1 MTHVKQHSRFD
12 VVVVGGGHAG
22 VEAACASARMGA
34 VTALVTLSA
43 DNLGVMSCNPAIGG
57 LGKGQLVREIDA
69 LDGIMG
75 RAADR
80 AGIQFRLLN
89 RSKGPAVRGPR
100 TQADRHLYATAVKE
114 LVAEQENLHLLADEV
129 LDLDIHDARI
139 GGVHLKNG
147 GHIHCGA
154 VVLTT
159 GTFLRGL
166 IHIGLDKIPA
176 GRMGE
181 QATNGL
187 ASTFSRLGVRLG
199 RLKTG
204 TPPRLKR
211 GSIDW
216 NALERQAAD
225 DVPVPFSSMTSS
237 ISTPQIECAITRTN
251 ANSHRIIRENL
262 HRSAM
267 YGGAI
272 EGVGPRYCPSIED
285 KIVRFGDRDGHQIFL
300 EPEGLDSDLVYPN
313 GVSTSMP
320 LDVQIDFIHSMA
332 GLHEAEIVQPGYA
345 IEYDHVDPRELSSA
359 LEMRACRGLLLA
371 GQVNGTTGYEE
382 AGAQGI
388 VAGVNAAMRA
398 AGSEPITLSR
408 ADAYIGVMIDDLTTR
423 GVTEPYRMFTS
434 RAEYR
439 LSIRA
444 DNADERLTPLGLK
457 FGIVRAERAKM
468 FAARTERLSSLK
480 QCLQQLTLSSA
491 AAIKHDLAVNA
502 DGKVRNAYELMG
514 HSSIQLEDLD
524 RIWPKLADF
533 DTQTRELVE
542 IEAGYAVYLQ
552 RQSIDIDRL
561 RKQEGLEIPAD
572 LDIGA
577 IVGLSNEMRSKLI
590 EARPGTIAQAGR
602 IEGMTPAALSL
613 LLAHVQRKHAS
624 LAA

>member
-1 MTHVKQHSRFD
+1 MTHVKQHSKFD

-43 DNLGVMSCNPAIGG
+43 DNLGIMSCNPAIGG

-75 RAADR
+75 RAADK

-100 TQADRHLYATAVKE
+100 TQADRKLYAQAVQE
-114 LVAEQENLHLLADEV
+114 LVAAQENLHLVADEV
-129 LDLDIHDARI
+129 LDLDIHDAKLI
-139 GGVHLKNG
+139 GVHLKTAG
-147 GHIHCGA
+147 YISCGA
-154 VVLTT
+154 AVLTT

-166 IHIGLDKIPA
+166 IHIGPDKIVA

-187 ASTFSRLGVRLG
+187 ASTFSRLGVPLG

-211 GSIDW
+211 ESIEW

-225 DVPVPFSSMTSS
+225 EVPVPFSSMTSS
-237 ISTPQIECAITRTN
+237 ISIPQIECAITRTN
-251 ANSHRIIRENL
+251 ERSHRIIRENL

-320 LDVQIDFIHSMA
+320 WDVQIDFIRSME
-332 GLHEAEIVQPGYA
+332 GLHKAEIVQPGYA

-359 LEMRACRGLLLA
+359 LEMRSCRGLLLA
-371 GQVNGTTGYEE
+371 GQINGTTGYEE

-388 VAGVNAAMRA
+388 LAGLNAAIRA
-398 AGSEPITLSR
+398 GGSEPVSLSR

-423 GVTEPYRMFTS
+423 GVTEPYRIFTS

-457 FGIVRAERAKM
+457 FGIVGAERAKM
-468 FAARTERLSSLK
+468 FAARTERLAGLK
-480 QCLQQLTLSSA
+480 QRLRELTLSSA
-491 AAIKHDLAVNA
+491 AAIKQGLAVNA
-502 DGKVRNAYELMG
+502 DGKVRSAYELMG
-514 HSSIQLEDLD
+514 NSSIRFEDLD
-524 RIWPKLADF
+524 RVWPELRKF
-533 DTQTRELVE
+533 DRITRELVE
-542 IEAGYAVYLQ
+542 IDASYAVYLQ
-552 RQSIDIDRL
+552 RQGADVERL
-561 RKQEGLEIPAD
+561 RKQEGLEIPVD
-572 LDIGA
+572 LDIDA

-590 EARPGTIAQAGR
+590 EARPQTIAQAGR

>member
-1 MTHVKQHSRFD
+1 
-12 VVVVGGGHAG
+12 
-22 VEAACASARMGA
+22 
-34 VTALVTLSA
+34 
-43 DNLGVMSCNPAIGG
+43 
-57 LGKGQLVREIDA
+57 VREIDA

-100 TQADRHLYATAVKE
+100 TQADRRLYAEAVGE
-114 LVAEQENLHLLADEV
+114 FVAEQENLYLIADEV
-129 LDLDIHDARI
+129 LDLDIRDAKI
-139 GGVHLKNG
+139 CGVHLRNSG
-147 GHIHCGA
+147 QIDCGA

-159 GTFLRGL
+159 GTFLRGM
-166 IHIGLDKIPA
+166 IHIGLDRIPA

-181 QATNGL
+181 QATTGL
-187 ASTFSRLGVRLG
+187 ASTFSRLDVRLG

-204 TPPRLKR
+204 TPPRIKR
-211 GSIDW
+211 DSIDW
-216 NALERQAAD
+216 ASLEHQAAD

-237 ISTPQIECAITRTN
+237 ITTPQIECAITRTN
-251 ANSHRIIRENL
+251 ADSHHIIRENL

-313 GVSTSMP
+313 GVSTSLP
-320 LDVQIDFIHSMA
+320 LDVQVDFIRSMA
-332 GLHEAEIVQPGYA
+332 GLQAAEIAQPGYA
-345 IEYDHVDPRELSSA
+345 IEYDHVDPRELTSA
-359 LEMRACRGLLLA
+359 LELRACHGLLLA
-371 GQVNGTTGYEE
+371 GQINGTTGYEE

-444 DNADERLTPLGLK
+444 DNADERLTPLGLRY
-457 FGIVRAERAKM
+457 GVIGSGRASM
-468 FAARTERLSSLK
+468 FAARRKRLSSLK
-480 QCLQQLTLSSA
+480 QCLQELTLSSA
-491 AAIKHDLAVNA
+491 AAIRHNLAVNA
-502 DGKVRNAYELMG
+502 DGKVRNAYGLMG
-514 HSSIQLEDLD
+514 YSSIRLEDLD
-524 RIWPKLADF
+524 RIWPQLAEF
-533 DTQTRELVE
+533 DAQTRELVE
-542 IEAGYAVYLQ
+542 IEAGYAVYLD
-552 RQSIDIDRL
+552 RQSSDIDRM
-561 RKQEGLEIPAD
+561 RKQEGLAIPVD

-577 IVGLSNEMRSKLI
+577 IVGLSSEIRAKLI
-590 EARPGTIAQAGR
+590 EARPETIAQAGR

-613 LLAHVQRKHAS
+613 LLAHVQRKRAS